1 MPVVGPAA
9 VRQREPVQRGHF
21 DLYSTGFCQIIFNLP
36 GNISGMKKEKP
47 EHPAPEQEKPPVMGS
62 WKNLYILLV
71 VVLVVQIVLYYL
83 ITISFR

>member
-1 MPVVGPAA
+1 
-9 VRQREPVQRGHF
+9 
-21 DLYSTGFCQIIFNLP
+21 
-36 GNISGMKKEKP
+36 MKKEKP
-47 EHPAPEQEKPPVMGS
+47 ENPAPEQEKPPVMGS